1 MRLDS
6 LASAVADYERITG
19 ETVDLAAFSETVNDM
34 RFDPTTNKYL
44 KVLPSNEWLIW
55 AIGEREGLSYLWLDQ
70 SYGFMKNF
78 VPFLL
83 GIMDIAKLEWIVT
96 ATTRNPRAHLRKWAM
111 VRLPEYDY
119 EFEGRKY
126 FVLKGHRVN
135 LR

>member
-6 LASAVADYERITG
+6 LTSAIADYERITG

-34 RFDPTTNKYL
+34 LFDPTTNKYL

-83 GIMDIAKLEWIVT
+83 GIMDIANLEWIVT
-96 ATTRNPRAHLRKWAM
+96 ATTRNPRAHLRKWSM
-111 VRLPEYDY
+111 RRLEKYDY
-119 EFEGRKY
+119 EYEGRKY
-126 FVLKGHRVN
+126 YVLLGHKSN
-135 LR
+135 LK

>member
-1 MRLDS
+1 MKLDS
-6 LASAVADYERITG
+6 LASAIADYERITG

-34 RFDPTTNKYL
+34 RFDPITNKYL

-78 VPFLL
+78 VPFLIN
-83 GIMDIAKLEWIVT
+83 IMDVANLEWIVT
-96 ATTRNPRAHLRKWAM
+96 ATTRNPKAHIRKWKM
-111 VRLPEYDY
+111 ERLPEYDY

-126 FVLKGHRVN
+126 FVLKGHKTN
-135 LR
+135 LK